1 MPHGTRR
8 VGDVEIVAL
17 CDGVVGTA
25 GASVSFPG
33 ATAEAW
39 SETRERYPDVFD
51 GDGWRLHVHAYL
63 LRTAKRTI
71 LVDAGFGPESAPAF
85 AWTRTRGALDTE
97 IGAAGIAPSDIDTVV
112 VTHVHDDHVGWNVDP
127 TTTRPRFENARYLL
141 HRADWDMVRASGDE
155 DHRTIFEATLAP
167 LERFGAL
174 DLVEDPVELL
184 DGIVVRHAPGHTPGH
199 QIVTID
205 SRDDR
210 AILTAD
216 LFNNPVMLIQ
226 PGVNGDTDMD
236 PELAART
243 RFDVIAT
250 IQVEDRIVIPA
261 HLPEPFGRITRDGD
275 RHAWVPEAH

>member
-17 CDGVVGTA
+17 CDGVVGTDA
-25 GASVSFPG
+25 ATQSFPG
-33 ATAEAW
+33 ASTAAW
-39 SETRERYPDVFD
+39 AETRERYPEVFD

-63 LRTAKRTI
+63 LRAGTRRM
-71 LVDAGFGPESAPAF
+71 LVDTGIGPETAPAF
-85 AWTRTRGALDTE
+85 AWTRTGGALDTE
-97 IGAAGIAPSDIDTVV
+97 LDGAGITPDDIDTVV
-112 VTHVHDDHVGWNVDP
+112 LTHVHDDHVGWNIDP
-127 TTTRPRFENARYLL
+127 ETGRPRFENARYVL
-141 HRADWDMVRASGDE
+141 HRADWDTLRESDDDE
-155 DHRTIFEATLAP
+155 DRAIFEATLAP

-174 DLVEDPVELL
+174 DLVEVPVELL

-210 AILTAD
+210 ATLTAD
-216 LFNNPVMLIQ
+216 LFNNPVMLLQ
-226 PGVNGDTDMD
+226 PGVNGDTDTD

-250 IQVEDRIVIPA
+250 IQAEDRIVIPA
-261 HLPEPFGRITRDGD
+261 HLPEPFGRVSRDGD
-275 RHAWVPEAH
+275 RHAWVPEAD